1 MALGVVRMQALP
13 GSRARRRRSIH
24 LTCEARRSVGGF
36 NPSVADYTSNGGRWI
51 LQVLQSFALVQESTI
66 AMAMTALSPEQRLNK
81 EFVEARV
88 AVMGNLVTA
97 LALLLGIEIAQL
109 SAVSSDDLISS
120 SARTSGPAVVAV
132 VAASIAVL
140 LTVVGLGFGITFQML
155 AGQIDKGKLVRFI
168 DNRHPIGKDLDFL
181 YNFPTSALTYSF
193 PFTIISLACYVC
205 VFYHNHWSALLAA
218 AFLILSLILCVRAY
232 ITYKN
237 TMTEL
242 KDDMQSPETLKSTV
256 IRFFDT
262 RLIWPVQNSLAD
274 DLEEQTA
281 TEYNSGRYYNP
292 PTDTPGSYM

>member
-1 MALGVVRMQALP
+1 M
-13 GSRARRRRSIH
+13 
-24 LTCEARRSVGGF
+24 
-36 NPSVADYTSNGGRWI
+36 
-51 LQVLQSFALVQESTI
+51 
-66 AMAMTALSPEQRLNK
+66 
-81 EFVEARV
+81 
-88 AVMGNLVTA
+88 
-97 LALLLGIEIAQL
+97 

-181 YNFPTSALTYSF
+181 HNFPTSALTYSF